1 MKKLFFFIIPLMLVA
16 MVSLEGFQ
24 RKFVE
29 QRAEERPK
37 SAAIPDNIY
46 KILEN
51 SCFECH
57 TTGGRK
63 KALSHLNFSEW
74 DNYAP
79 EKKGEKGK
87 EIAEILREGSMP
99 PKLYRQSHPE
109 RVPTAVQKDSLIRWA
124 ETLVKK

>member
-1 MKKLFFFIIPLMLVA
+1 MKKLSFIFILLMFVA
-16 MVSLEGFQ
+16 MISLEGSQGNFLDQ
-24 RKFVE
+24 KAQKGDE
-29 QRAEERPK
+29 
-37 SAAIPDNIY
+37 SGTIPDNIF
-46 KILEN
+46 KDLQN

-79 EKKGEKGK
+79 EKKAEKAS
-87 EIAEILREGSMP
+87 EIIEVLKTGDMP
-99 PKLYRQSHPE
+99 PKLYSESHPD
-109 RVPTAVQKDSLIRWA
+109 RVPTAAQKDSLIRWA